1 MRKKDLCII
10 RTHTQSPRGRVH
22 ACCNDMAIVLSPHH
36 EAVQL
41 SCYHVIEDFGYRA
54 IAPSWNLFV
63 SLCNV
68 LHLFSSNSSNLT
80 SKRPSSSTRP
90 ARPRMKGL
98 HSDTDG
104 VIARKTTW
112 RAPQHRNA
120 EQRPDHI
127 PYDLS
132 PLTSSLEDASRN
144 TESVGLALGFI
155 GQLIPGHLPVR
166 LHPAARLLF
175 CGAVLSQK
183 TKLRK
188 LFAGLFDDTG
198 QVRDLLAESP
208 KEPHAV
214 VTGVR

>member
-1 MRKKDLCII
+1 MHHQH
-10 RTHTQSPRGRVH
+10 THTLSPCGRVH

-63 SLCNV
+63 SWCNV

-104 VIARKTTW
+104 VTARKTTW
-112 RAPQHRNA
+112 RTPQHRNA

-132 PLTSSLEDASRN
+132 PLPSSLEDASRN
-144 TESVGLALGFI
+144 AESVGLALGCI
-155 GQLIPGHLPVR
+155 GQLIPGDLPVR
-166 LHPAARLLF
+166 PHPAA
-175 CGAVLSQK
+175 SQK
-183 TKLRK
+183 TNLLKLV
-188 LFAGLFDDTG
+188 AGLSDDTG
-198 QVRDLLAESP
+198 QVRDVVAESP

-214 VTGVR
+214 VIGAR